1 MDELA
6 TTYHA
11 LQQLYDQLIAGKKF
25 VSLPASIQKIM
36 ANITPVPAT
45 PVIVPSDDMAALQKI
60 QAINARNKKQV
71 QPTLSDDELSF
82 LVDHLGSLQP
92 AVRDK
97 GVFFTLGD
105 WLQGGGATPDQI
117 QWLFKRLQA
126 PDVLYAHIL
135 EPDNDAVFLRS
146 FAVMILSAV
155 VYADRNTY
163 HVLSDQDYND
173 LVLPVA
179 TYIALEQD
187 GRGYVENKGWAH
199 TYTHIGN
206 LLDELSDVSSLT
218 RAQKVF
224 LMMTALNGWQR
235 MAHPLVYGEAM
246 RFALYLTN
254 LALMHQFYAQSL
266 VMALTAWQK
275 RLRHVQP
282 QESQAFWNRW
292 YNRSRLLEAC
302 IMRADMPQVVVDYLQ
317 KIIDA
322 Y

>member
-1 MDELA
+1 MDEVA
-6 TTYHA
+6 NTYHA
-11 LQQLYDQLIAGKKF
+11 LQPLYEQLLAGKKF

-36 ANITPVPAT
+36 ANITPAAAT
-45 PVIVPSDDMAALQKI
+45 PVIVPSDGIAALAKI
-60 QAINARNKKQV
+60 QALNTRNKGQKM
-71 QPTLSDDELSF
+71 PTLSDDELSF
-82 LVDHLGSLQP
+82 LVDHLGSLEP

-105 WLQGGGATPDQI
+105 WLQGGGATPLQI

-126 PDVLYAHIL
+126 PDVLFAHIL

-155 VYADRNTY
+155 IYADRNTY
-163 HVLSDQDYND
+163 HVLSAQDYSD
-173 LVLPVA
+173 LMLPVA

-199 TYTHIGN
+199 AYTHIGN
-206 LLDELSDVSSLT
+206 LLDELSDVNSLT

-224 LMMTALNGWQR
+224 LMMVALTGWQR
-235 MAHPLVYGEAM
+235 MAHPLIYGEDQ

-254 LALMHQFYAQSL
+254 LASMHQFYAQSL
-266 VMALTAWQK
+266 VMTLTAWQK

-282 QESQAFWNRW
+282 QASQAFWNRW